1 MVGDAGLLPGDVA
14 TPLAVVLNELMQNA
28 ADHAF
33 PPVDGVSS
41 GHVSVRVVREDGVVE
56 VDVVDDGIGLPPGFT
71 IEGSSGLGLS
81 IVQALVTTE
90 LGGSIELYGDDGTR
104 VHLSIPLHTIDRP
117 LSSER
122 RRAGGSARVEALL
135 GEPRLAQ
142 LPPFLFGGAAPD
154 ARFLVRGERELE
166 ALLADGARGADPLGR
181 LDLLECGPRAPD
193 REEHVGVAV
202 ADTPSGCATP

>member
-1 MVGDAGLLPGDVA
+1 VQFDDILRPLVKVVQETVATPDTDLRFEVVGDAGLLPGDVA

-33 PPVDGVSS
+33 PPVDGRSS
-41 GHVSVRVVREDGVVE
+41 GHVAVRVARADGVVE

-71 IEGSSGLGLS
+71 IEDSSGLGLS

-117 LSSER
+117 
-122 RRAGGSARVEALL
+122 
-135 GEPRLAQ
+135 
-142 LPPFLFGGAAPD
+142 
-154 ARFLVRGERELE
+154 
-166 ALLADGARGADPLGR
+166 PL
-181 LDLLECGPRAPD
+181 
-193 REEHVGVAV
+193 
-202 ADTPSGCATP
+202 

>member
-1 MVGDAGLLPGDVA
+1 MHETLSRAVADVVQFDDILRPLVKVVQETVATPETDLHFEVVGDAGLMPGDVA

-41 GHVSVRVVREDGVVE
+41 GRVWVRVARTDGIVE

-71 IEGSSGLGLS
+71 IERSSGLGLS

-104 VHLSIPLHTIDRP
+104 VHLSIPLQTIDRP
-117 LSSER
+117 L
-122 RRAGGSARVEALL
+122 
-135 GEPRLAQ
+135 
-142 LPPFLFGGAAPD
+142 
-154 ARFLVRGERELE
+154 
-166 ALLADGARGADPLGR
+166 
-181 LDLLECGPRAPD
+181 
-193 REEHVGVAV
+193 
-202 ADTPSGCATP
+202 